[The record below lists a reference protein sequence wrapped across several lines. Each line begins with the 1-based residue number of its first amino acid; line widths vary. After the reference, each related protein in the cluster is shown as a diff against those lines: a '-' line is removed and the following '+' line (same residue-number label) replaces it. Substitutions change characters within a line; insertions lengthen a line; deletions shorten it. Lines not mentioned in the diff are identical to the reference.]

1 MDKKNKIFI
10 TASAMCLIGGLQ
22 FSILKIALSYFDSE
36 IMFLWARFLFAF
48 IAAFIFARI
57 KKLAL
62 PKDKAVIFLSLVH
75 PLCAF
80 YFQSI
85 GAAKSD
91 VMVISVVTA
100 LFPAVAS
107 LFAFIS
113 GEETLSVKGWF
124 SITGIVIGGLICAFF
139 GKPGGSFFG
148 TGVLYLFISI
158 ILRGVYYVLVH
169 KMSVN
174 RSCYEISYAQITY
187 SFIGYSLIAVIFGE
201 FDLSFVR
208 YMPLSG
214 WAALLYMGVISTT
227 ASYILN
233 NYLLSSLRVSVSGA
247 LAAVTFII
255 NLFAASFINGEEL
268 NLWIYAGSAVV
279 IVCII
284 ILTRERRKN

>member
-1 MDKKNKIFI
+1 
-10 TASAMCLIGGLQ
+10 MCIIGGLQ
-22 FSILKIALSYFDSE
+22 FSILKIALSQFDSE
-36 IMFLWARFLFAF
+36 IMFLWARFLFGF
-48 IAAFIFARI
+48 ISVFIFARI
-57 KKLAL
+57 KKLTL
-62 PKDKAVIFLSLVH
+62 PKDKAVIILSVIH

-85 GAAKSD
+85 GSAVSD
-91 VMVISVVTA
+91 VTVISVVTA

-124 SITGIVIGGLICAFF
+124 SITGIVIGGLICAFL
-139 GKPGGSFFG
+139 GKPGGNFFSI
-148 TGVLYLFISI
+148 GVLYLFISI

-187 SFIGYSLIAVIFGE
+187 SFIGYTLIAVIFGE
-201 FDLSFVR
+201 FDLSFV
-208 YMPLSG
+208 SSVTTG
-214 WAALLYMGVISTT
+214 CWIALAYMGIISTT

-284 ILTRERRKN
+284 ILTRERQKN